1 MIKIKIALKYS
12 QLQVIVDLYNG
23 ILEIEPKSYTKGAEY
38 RAVKS
43 ILSRVYVKLEKKL
56 IDKKGTKKPFTV
68 TMEYFE
74 AYYLNNFLAVGF
86 SFFTG
91 DYEIN
96 ALRLVTD
103 SINKQLA
110 Q

>member
-1 MIKIKIALKYS
+1 MNKIKIAIKYS

-23 ILEIEPKSYTKGAEY
+23 ILELEPRSYTRGPEY
-38 RAVKS
+38 RATKS
-43 ILSRVYVKLEKKL
+43 ILSKVYVKLEKKL
-56 IDKKGTKKPFTV
+56 IDKKGAVKPFSITL
-68 TMEYFE
+68 EYYE
-74 AYYLNNFLAVGF
+74 GYYLNTFLQVGH

-96 ALRLVTD
+96 ALRLISD
-103 SINKQLA
+103 SLNKQLA